1 MKLFLKSFLYTGFN
15 CNQILILYKTY
26 PLSFVIITDVKRMF
40 KNLSITCTIYKFRY
54 QQNKTKLDCNN
65 RVTMR
70 ITKNIF
76 F

>member
-1 MKLFLKSFLYTGFN
+1 MKFEGYN
-15 CNQILILYKTY
+15 CNQILILYKAY

-40 KNLSITCTIYKFRY
+40 KNLSITCTIYKFRF